1 MWSRGTPVQSP
12 SDTLQIPALAL
23 TYTLTLYKR
32 TKPNVKMR
40 VEPRNGRSCTSPF
53 LADALYTVQKHRF
66 CWRATGRNRHTST
79 LCPRT
84 TRTLC
89 EMRIRGD

>member
-32 TKPNVKMR
+32 TKPK
-40 VEPRNGRSCTSPF
+40 
-53 LADALYTVQKHRF
+53 AK
-66 CWRATGRNRHTST
+66 
-79 LCPRT
+79 
-84 TRTLC
+84 
-89 EMRIRGD
+89 